1 MTNPANLTNPANSTI
16 TPGAADKPDG
26 GTIVTFY
33 SYKGGTGRTTA
44 LANVAWI
51 MAAAGLKVLVI
62 DWDLESPGLH
72 KFFHPFLDQN
82 ILTST
87 PGVIDMLD
95 EYSWATT
102 NKHEDDQRDWHRDY
116 AKVLRHAVTLEWEF
130 EDEGTL
136 DFISAGRQNR
146 NYSSLTRALDFDH
159 FYGRLGG
166 GQFFDALREDMR
178 RHYDYVLIDS
188 RTGYSDI
195 ADICTLHF
203 PDVLVDCFTLSYQSI
218 DGAADIAHNIDKRD
232 HVRPIRILPVPMR
245 IDFGENAKVEAGRA
259 YARGRFDRFPR
270 GMTRQEANGYW
281 LSIEIPYR
289 PYYAFE
295 ETLATFGDA
304 PGSPNSMLAAFE
316 RLTKVITEGRVGEYR
331 PVEEDLRLAT
341 LDRFTRRGPTEVSD
355 VLISYVSA
363 DRPWVDWMALVLG
376 RAGFRVDRRSV
387 DAATGDVP
395 GDEPGEHTIVL
406 LSPDAVSSPD
416 ALRVWESLA
425 SRTAAPQRRLTTVRV
440 QDAAL
445 RTAFTDQLPLD
456 LTGLGER
463 DGAEALVRAL
473 GRPGYTFDHPAEH
486 SRVGP
491 RFPGSARTAPEIWN
505 ADRRNAV
512 FTGRG
517 RLLEVIRDQLL
528 GTTQRIVMPQAL
540 HGLGGVGKT
549 QVALEY
555 AHRFKADYDLVW
567 WISAQSADSIR
578 LALATLAEQPQLR
591 LRVGE
596 NIADAAGAALEALR
610 RGEPT
615 SRWLLIFDNAENPEE
630 LKPYLPGGDGHV
642 LITSRDPA
650 WTELANPIAV
660 DVFTEEEAAEHLV
673 RRVQDISEESARK
686 IGTALGYLPLAI
698 EQAAAWL
705 ASTFMPAGEYLEA
718 LENETA
724 STLERSAESFPQS
737 VAMTWSVTFR
747 QLREASPAAARL
759 LELLAFFS
767 SEPIS
772 LDLVYSDVTAGILA
786 AYDETV
792 RDTLVIGKHV
802 REISRFALA
811 KVDQGN
817 KSIRVHP
824 LVQAVIRHGLD
835 PELTDTTCHDVH
847 KILLG
852 ARPSHGDTD
861 DPGNWPNLEEILP
874 HVKPSRA
881 ASCDDEDV
889 RQMLTDL
896 VRYQWKRGVFDSAM
910 AAGQELVAEWSGKLG
925 EDHWQWLFLRSQIAN
940 VLRSQGNFQEA
951 YDLDQD
957 VLERQR
963 SSPTL
968 GPTHPHTLITAG
980 NLAADMRAMGDY
992 RGALALDLQT
1002 YEQAGTP
1009 WGEEHPRTLMIAHNL
1024 AVDYRLTGD
1033 WESAYRYDTETL
1045 RLRRAQLGDD
1055 HPYTLFTEAN
1065 VARDLREAGRYDES
1079 VVQLRDVYRR
1089 YVDVLGDQILD
1100 TLRTGKSLAV
1110 SLRRA
1115 GLREEALALAEDT
1128 YARYQRHFPESPDTL
1143 PADLEVAACMGE
1155 LGDLVGARDRTRAV
1169 LARHRAQMGDEHPYT
1184 VMIENNLG
1192 CYLRYTGDLDTA
1204 VALTAKTSSLLVR
1217 LLGPGHPL
1225 VLLAA
1230 VNHANCLGDARRF
1243 EDAEA
1248 RERDALAG
1256 LVRVYGEDHPDTCF
1270 CRGNLSVTLE
1280 GMGRV
1285 SEARELRERAVAGLL
1300 RLGEQR
1306 PHPLIAAVRDGLRV
1320 DRDFELHPV

>member
-1 MTNPANLTNPANSTI
+1 MANT
-16 TPGAADKPDG
+16 

-51 MAAAGLKVLVI
+51 MAMAGQKVLVI

-72 KFFHPFLDQN
+72 KFFQPFLDQN
-82 ILTST
+82 IVAST

-102 NKHEDDQRDWHRDY
+102 TKHDGDEREWHREY
-116 AKVLRHAVTLEWEF
+116 ARVLRHAVTLEWEF
-130 EDEGTL
+130 PGDGTL

-146 NYSSLTRALDFDH
+146 NYSSLTRTLDWDN

-203 PDVLVDCFTLSYQSI
+203 PDVLVDCFTLSDQSI
-218 DGAADIAHNIDKRD
+218 DGAADVAVNIDKRD

-259 YARGRFDRFPR
+259 YARARFDRFPR
-270 GMTRQEANGYW
+270 GMSRQEANSYW
-281 LSIEIPYR
+281 LSVEIPYR

-316 RLTKVITEGRVGEYR
+316 RLTKVITGGRVGEYV
-331 PVEEDLRLAT
+331 PLDEELRVAT
-341 LDRFTRRGPTEVSD
+341 LERFTRRGPTEISD
-355 VLISYVSA
+355 VFIGYVSA

-376 RAGFRVDRRSV
+376 RAGFRVVARSV
-387 DAATGDVP
+387 DAGPPEPVDDDP
-395 GDEPGEHTIVL
+395 GEPGGHSIVL
-406 LSPDAVSSPD
+406 LSPDSVNSPQ
-416 ALRVWESLA
+416 ALRAWESLA
-425 SRTAAPQRRLTTVRV
+425 SRAAAPHRRLTTVRV
-440 QDAAL
+440 QDAPL
-445 RTAFTDQLPLD
+445 RTAFSGPLPLD

-463 DGAEALVRAL
+463 AGAEALVRAL

-486 SRVGP
+486 SRLGP
-491 RFPGSARTAPEIWN
+491 RFPGSARTAPAMWN

-517 RLLEVIRDQLL
+517 ALLEELRDELL
-528 GTTQRIVMPQAL
+528 GTTQRLVMPQAL

-567 WISAQSADSIR
+567 WISAQSPDSIR
-578 LALATLAEQPQLR
+578 VALANLAEQIG
-591 LRVGE
+591 LRVGD
-596 NIADAAGAALEALR
+596 NTADAANAALEALR

-615 SRWLLIFDNAENPEE
+615 SRWLLIYDNADNPEQ
-630 LKPYLPGGDGHV
+630 LTPYLPGGDGHV

-650 WTELANPIAV
+650 WTRLANPLAV
-660 DVFTEEEAAEHLV
+660 DVFTEEEAAAHLI
-673 RRVQDISEESARK
+673 RRVPEISEENARK

-772 LDLVYSDVTAGILA
+772 LDLVYSDEMAGLLA
-786 AYDETV
+786 AYDETL
-792 RDTLVIGKHV
+792 RDKLVIGQHV

-817 KSIRVHP
+817 NSIQVHP
-824 LVQAVIRHGLD
+824 LVQAVIRHWLD
-835 PELTDTTCHDVH
+835 PALTERTCHDVH

-852 ARPSHGDTD
+852 ARPKHGDTD
-861 DPGNWPNLEEILP
+861 DPENWPNLEEILP
-874 HVKPSRA
+874 HVKPSA
-881 ASCDDEDV
+881 AAKCDDENV

-910 AAGQELVAEWSGKLG
+910 AAGRELTAEWSGQLG
-925 EDHWQWLFLRSQIAN
+925 RDHWQWLFLQSQIAN
-940 VLRSQGNFQEA
+940 VLRSMGDFREA
-951 YDLDQD
+951 YELDRD

-963 SSPTL
+963 NSPSI

-980 NLAADMRAMGDY
+980 NFAADMRAMGEY
-992 RGALALDLQT
+992 REALALDLHT
-1002 YEQAGTP
+1002 YEQSAVP
-1009 WGEEHPRTLMIAHNL
+1009 WGEDHPRTLMVAHNL
-1024 AVDYRLTGD
+1024 AIDYRLTGD
-1033 WESAYRYDTETL
+1033 WESAYRYDKETL
-1045 RLRRAQLGDD
+1045 EQRRVQLGDD
-1055 HPYTLFTEAN
+1055 HPYTLFSEAN
-1065 VARDLREAGRYDES
+1065 LARDLREAGRFDES
-1079 VVQLRDVYRR
+1079 VDMLRDVYRR
-1089 YVDVLGDQILD
+1089 YLEVLGDQILD

-1115 GLREEALALAEDT
+1115 GLRDEALALAEEI
-1128 YARYQRHFPESPDTL
+1128 YARYQRHFPDSPDTL
-1143 PADLEVAACMGE
+1143 PADLEVAACTGE
-1155 LGDLVGARDRTRAV
+1155 QGDVVGARDRTRAA
-1169 LARHRAQMGDEHPYT
+1169 LARHREQMGAEHPFT

-1192 CYLRYTGDLDTA
+1192 CHLRGTGELDEA
-1204 VALTAKTSSLLVR
+1204 CALTARAAAR
-1217 LLGPGHPL
+1217 LESMLGAEHPF
-1225 VLLAA
+1225 VPLAA
-1230 VNHANCLGDARRF
+1230 VNHANALGDAGRF
-1243 EDAEA
+1243 AEA
-1248 RERDALAG
+1248 EELGRDALAR
-1256 LVRVYGEDHPDTCF
+1256 LARVLGGEHPDTHV
-1270 CRGNLSVTLE
+1270 CRSDLAITLD

-1285 SEARELRERAVAGLL
+1285 SEARELREQAAAGLRVL
-1300 RLGEQR
+1300 AEQH
-1306 PHPLIAAVRDGLRV
+1306 PHPLLQDVREGVRV
-1320 DRDFELHPV
+1320 DRDLELQPI